1 MKAVALLSG
10 GIDSPVALYIMAK
23 KMECIALHMDNEPF
37 GGGEAGKVEEMVKR
51 ISLILD
57 KKIDL
62 YTVPFGRTIQEAIY
76 ENCDERYRCVMCK
89 RMMYRVAEAAGREMG
104 ADIIVT
110 GENLGQVASQ
120 TLQNLVVLDE
130 SVGMAVVRPLVGLD
144 KEDIID
150 IAKRIGTY
158 DISIKKAFPC
168 GLVPSKPSTSA
179 VLERIHEEEMKADFS
194 SLVERAAGEMMEKL

>member
-37 GGGEAGKVEEMVKR
+37 GGGETGKVEEMVKR

-62 YTVPFGRTIQEAIY
+62 YTVPFGRTIQKAIY

-194 SLVERAAGEMMEKL
+194 SLVERAVGEMMEKL

>member
-62 YTVPFGRTIQEAIY
+62 YTVPFGRTIQKAIY

-194 SLVERAAGEMMEKL
+194 SLVERAVGEMMEKL

>member
-62 YTVPFGRTIQEAIY
+62 YTVPFGRTIQKAIY

-179 VLERIHEEEMKADFS
+179 ALERIHEEEMKADFS